1 MSDRLVRVR
10 TALAEA
16 GLDGLLISS
25 PVDDVFGKHS
35 QNRLYVSGFSGSAG
49 VVLITAEHA
58 IIAVDSR
65 YTEQAERECVP
76 GGFSVFPAAGRRA
89 EWMPALVREAGLS
102 SKKLGISRA
111 DLSYGGFVDLTEATA
126 SMLAPDRPELVPAP
140 RIVENLRK
148 HKDAEELA
156 LLQRAISVGDRA
168 FDAVEARLQ
177 AGQTESEIADA
188 VERAVREG
196 GAEGL
201 SFSTIVAG
209 GPWAAMPHA
218 TPRDV
223 PVPAGVPLVI
233 DMGAQ
238 YRGYCSDLTRT
249 VTIGPGDAKFREVY
263 EIVFEAQRAAIEG
276 VEAGMSGSAAHQL
289 AAAVIAKRGYGDRFG
304 HGLGHGVGL
313 EVHEAPYLGPT
324 SEDTLDEGMV
334 FTIEPGIYIP
344 GWGGVRIEDV
354 VVLENG
360 LARTLS
366 HANKIVPAGVL
377 P

>member
-1 MSDRLVRVR
+1 MSDRLTRLR
-10 TALAEA
+10 SALAGA
-16 GLDGLLISS
+16 GLDGLYISS

-35 QNRLYVSGFSGSAG
+35 QNRLYVSGFSGSTG
-49 VVLITAEHA
+49 VVVVTQERA

-76 GGFSVFPAAGRRA
+76 RGFSIFAATGRRTDWIPKLFA
-89 EWMPALVREAGLS
+89 ETRLAG
-102 SKKLGISRA
+102 KKVGVSGA
-111 DLSYGGFVDLTEATA
+111 DLSYAAFVSLGEAVAT
-126 SMLAPDRPELVPAP
+126 MPAPERPELAPAP
-140 RIVENLRK
+140 PVVEGLRK
-148 HKDAEELA
+148 YKDADELA
-156 LLQRAISVGDRA
+156 LLQESIAIGDRA
-168 FDAVEARLQ
+168 FDSVAAALV
-177 AGQTESEIADA
+177 AGQTEEAIADA

-218 TPRDV
+218 TPRDE
-223 PVPAGVPLVI
+223 PVPGGVPLVV

-249 VTIGPGDAKFREVY
+249 VTIGPADAKFREIYAVVY
-263 EIVFEAQRAAIEG
+263 QAQQAAIEG
-276 VEAGMSGSAAHQL
+276 VRPGMGGAEAHQL
-289 AAAVIAKRGYGDRFG
+289 AAAVIERAGYGDCFG

-324 SEDTLDEGMV
+324 SEDTLEGGMV

-360 LARTLS
+360 RARVLS
-366 HANKIVPAGVL
+366 HAAKLVPAGV
-377 P
+377 

>member
-1 MSDRLVRVR
+1 MSDRLVQVR

-35 QNRLYVSGFSGSAG
+35 QNRLYVSGFTGSTG
-49 VVLITAEHA
+49 VVLVTADQA

-65 YTEQAERECVP
+65 YTEQAERECIP
-76 GGFSVFPAAGRRA
+76 RGFAIFPLAGRRT
-89 EWMPALVREAGLS
+89 EWMPSLIRVAGLS
-102 SKKLGISRA
+102 GKKLGISRG
-111 DLSYGGFVDLTEATA
+111 DLSYGGFVDLAEALA
-126 SMLAPDRPELVPAP
+126 SMPHHDRPELVPAP

-148 HKDAEELA
+148 YKDANELE
-156 LLQRAISVGDRA
+156 LLQGAISAGDRA

-177 AGQTESEIADA
+177 AGQTETQIADA

-209 GPWAAMPHA
+209 GAWAAMPHA

-223 PVPAGVPLVI
+223 PVAAGAPLVI

-249 VTIGPGDAKFREVY
+249 VTIGPADARFREIY
-263 EIVFEAQRAAIEG
+263 EIVFEAQQAAIDG
-276 VEAGMSGSAAHQL
+276 VRAGMSGAAAHQL
-289 AAAVIAKRGYGDRFG
+289 AAGIIAKRGYGDRFG

-334 FTIEPGIYIP
+334 FTIEPGIYVP

-360 LARTLS
+360 LARVLS
-366 HANKIVPAGVL
+366 HANKIVPAGV
-377 P
+377 

>member
-10 TALAEA
+10 AALAEA

-35 QNRLYVSGFSGSAG
+35 QNRLYVSGFSSSAG
-49 VVLITAEHA
+49 VALLTADRA
-58 IIAVDSR
+58 IVAVDSR
-65 YTEQAERECVP
+65 YTEQAERESVRR
-76 GGFSVFPAAGRRA
+76 GFTVFPAAGRRPA
-89 EWMPALVREAGLS
+89 WIPALVREAGLS
-102 SKKLGISRA
+102 GKKLGISRA
-111 DLSYGGFVDLTEATA
+111 DLSYGGFIELTDAVAT
-126 SMLAPDRPELVPAP
+126 MPEHDRPELVPAP
-140 RIVENLRK
+140 PIVENLRK
-148 HKDAEELA
+148 SKDAAELA
-156 LLQRAISVGDRA
+156 LLQRAISAGDSA
-168 FDAVEARLQ
+168 FDAVEARLR
-177 AGQTESEIADA
+177 AGQTEREIADA
-188 VERAVREG
+188 VERSVRDG

-223 PVPAGVPLVI
+223 PVPAGVPLVV

-249 VTIGPGDAKFREVY
+249 VTIGPADGKFREIY

-276 VEAGMSGSAAHQL
+276 VEAGMTGAAAHKL
-289 AAAVIAKRGYGDRFG
+289 AADVIARHGYGDRFG

-360 LARTLS
+360 LARVLS
-366 HANKIVPAGVL
+366 HANKIVPAGV
-377 P
+377 

>member
-10 TALAEA
+10 AALIEA
-16 GLDGLLISS
+16 GLGGLLISS

-49 VVLITAEHA
+49 VVLITAGHA

-65 YTEQAERECVP
+65 YTEQADRECVP
-76 GGFSVFPAAGRRA
+76 RGFAIFPAAGRRS
-89 EWMPALVREAGLS
+89 EWMPALIREAGLAG
-102 SKKLGISRA
+102 KKLGISRA
-111 DLSYGGFVDLTEATA
+111 DLSYGGFVELNGATT
-126 SMLAPDRPELVPAP
+126 SMPGPDRPELVPAP
-140 RIVENLRK
+140 PIVENLRK
-148 HKDAEELA
+148 HKDAEELD
-156 LLQRAISVGDRA
+156 LLLRAISAGDRA
-168 FDAVEARLQ
+168 FDAVEAQLQ
-177 AGQTESEIADA
+177 AGQAETEIADA
-188 VERAVREG
+188 VERAVR
-196 GAEGL
+196 GAGAAGL

-209 GPWAAMPHA
+209 GPWSAMPHA

-238 YRGYCSDLTRT
+238 YRGYCGDLTRT
-249 VTIGPGDAKFREVY
+249 VTIGRGDAKFREIY

-276 VEAGMSGSAAHQL
+276 VEAGMPGSAAHQL
-289 AAAVIAKRGYGDRFG
+289 AAAVIAERGYGDRFG

-344 GWGGVRIEDV
+344 GWGGIRIEDV

-360 LARTLS
+360 HARVLS
-366 HANKIVPAGVL
+366 HAHKIVPAGV
-377 P
+377 

>member
-1 MSDRLVRVR
+1 MSDRLVRIR
-10 TALAEA
+10 TALSEA

-35 QNRLYVSGFSGSAG
+35 QNRQYVSGFTGSAG
-49 VVLITAEHA
+49 LVLLTDRKAL
-58 IIAVDSR
+58 IAVDSR
-65 YTEQAERECVP
+65 YTEQAERECSAR
-76 GGFSVFPAAGRRA
+76 GFTVFPTAGRRS
-89 EWMPALVREAGLS
+89 EWLPRLVAEAGLFG
-102 SKKLGISRA
+102 KKLGLSRA
-111 DLSYGGFVDLTEATA
+111 DLSYGAFVELSVTTGSIPAEA
-126 SMLAPDRPELVPAP
+126 RPELVPAP
-140 RIVENLRK
+140 PIVESLRK

-156 LLQRAISVGDRA
+156 LLEGAISAGDLA
-168 FDAVEARLQ
+168 FNSVEAHLR
-177 AGQTESEIADA
+177 AGQTESEIADDI
-188 VERAVREG
+188 ERAVRQQ

-209 GPWAAMPHA
+209 GPWAALPHA
-218 TPRDV
+218 TPRDE
-223 PVPAGVPLVI
+223 PVAAGAPLVI

-249 VTIGPGDAKFREVY
+249 VTIGAADAKFREIY

-276 VEAGMSGSAAHQL
+276 VEAGMPGSVAHQL
-289 AAAVIAKRGYGDRFG
+289 AAAVIAAHGYGDHFG

-334 FTIEPGIYIP
+334 FTIEPGIYIS

-360 LARTLS
+360 HARVLS
-366 HANKIVPAGVL
+366 HANKIVPAGD
-377 P
+377 